1 MRERIK
7 KANKL
12 REMLRS
18 VLKWRK
24 TIEFINGVNKSLGG
38 VAEKTGLVEAREAGT
53 AQRKSAVPS
62 VCVSVQSLL
71 NQGGEVVGV
80 FKTDYTLSLLFLALG
95 VEKQNRR
102 RADDAKMLHQRLV

>member
-53 AQRKSAVPS
+53 AQRKSAVPRAWGQCRACS
-62 VCVSVQSLL
+62 IR
-71 NQGGEVVGV
+71 VV
-80 FKTDYTLSLLFLALG
+80 KSSAFL
-95 VEKQNRR
+95 KPITR
-102 RADDAKMLHQRLV
+102 